1 MLSWKNKAIKK
12 STDSNPTF
20 FIKEIISPAFIE
32 VTDKTTK
39 SKHKILDYFRKESL
53 EKFTNFVKKTNQS
66 LNFKNS
72 GIAQNFFNNE
82 CNLLV
87 HGNNI
92 DSLEYLLRKNFEES
106 VDLVYID
113 PPFMT
118 NVNFFKN
125 IELRTTDS
133 SDSKNKVDN
142 VIAKRKVFNDRWLLD
157 GYLQFMYERLV
168 LIRKLMKDSGS
179 IYIHLDENCSHY
191 IKIIMDEVFGR
202 EKFRREITWNTASLN
217 VAGFKGQIRN
227 NWIYGSGH
235 ILFYTKGDEYTFNT
249 QFIPR
254 TDEFKKKKYKN
265 SDDGGKYRVTRRNN
279 KIYLKDDKGE
289 PMINIWNDILSFNY
303 AKIASSESVFYS
315 TQKPESLLERI
326 IKTSSNPGDIVL
338 DCFVGS
344 GTTVAVAEK
353 QGRRWIGCDINVDS
367 IHAASKRIQRIYY
380 RDHGNIIKNSNI
392 SIKPMNFLV
401 YGSDSAVS
409 EISEKYNSNSR
420 DFFDFECKF
429 DNNKIKIEISG
440 PDKSLFLD
448 FLRKSTKKGGSKSTI
463 NNKMISNES
472 FENLSLIDSI
482 FFDFYHEKD
491 SLFQI
496 YYADLPRKRKE
507 CVRGKYQFNFNNVGL
522 RDSIIV
528 KIKVVDILGREFYK
542 LKKVKV

>member
-12 STDSNPTF
+12 STDSDTTF

-32 VTDKTTK
+32 VSDKTTK

-53 EKFTNFVKKTNQS
+53 EKFTSFLKDTNKS
-66 LNFKNS
+66 SNFKNS

-82 CNLLV
+82 SNLLI
-87 HGNNI
+87 HGNNFH
-92 DSLEYLLRKNFEES
+92 SLDYLLRNNFEEKI
-106 VDLVYID
+106 DLVYID

-118 NVNFFKN
+118 NANFFKN
-125 IELRTTDS
+125 IELRNTDS
-133 SDSKNKVDN
+133 SGSKNKVEN
-142 VIAKRKVFNDRWLLD
+142 IIAKRKVFNDRWFSID

-168 LIRKLMKDSGS
+168 LIRKLMKDAGS

-191 IKIIMDEVFGR
+191 IKIIMDEIFGI

-235 ILFYTKGDEYTFNT
+235 ILFYTKGSDYTFHT

-254 TDEFKKKKYKN
+254 TDEFIKKKYKN

-279 KIYLKDDKGE
+279 KIYLKNDKGE

-353 QGRRWIGCDINVDS
+353 QGRRWIGCDMNADS
-367 IHAASKRIQRIYY
+367 IHTTSKRIQRIYY
-380 RDHGNIIKNSNI
+380 LNQGNSIKNPDG
-392 SIKPMNFLV
+392 SIKPINFLI

-409 EISEKYNSNSR
+409 EISEINDSNSR
-420 DFFDFECKF
+420 DFFDFECTF
-429 DNNKIKIEISG
+429 DSNNIKIEISG

-448 FLRKSTKKGGSKSTI
+448 FLRKRNKKGSKSSM
-463 NNKMISNES
+463 NDKMITNEN

-507 CVRGKYQFNFNNVGL
+507 GVSGKYQFNFNNVGL
-522 RDSIIV
+522 GDSITV

-542 LKKVKV
+542 LKKVIA